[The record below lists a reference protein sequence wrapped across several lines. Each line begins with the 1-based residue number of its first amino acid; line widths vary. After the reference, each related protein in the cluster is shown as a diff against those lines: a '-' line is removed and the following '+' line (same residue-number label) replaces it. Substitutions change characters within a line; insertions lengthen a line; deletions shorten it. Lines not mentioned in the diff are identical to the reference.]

1 MVLILLLAGVSSVLG
16 HGGMVWP
23 PIWQDGEALGLEEV
37 YMSWIST
44 DPPQVDP
51 KTGKEIDDTKSWST
65 DQAYTY
71 GHGQNETLEKTGPHT
86 NNVDCTGNG
95 RGMEF
100 LEMCEVEA
108 PLGGTWPG
116 T

>member
-51 KTGKEIDDTKSWST
+51 NQDWK
-65 DQAYTY
+65 A
-71 GHGQNETLEKTGPHT
+71 N
-86 NNVDCTGNG
+86 
-95 RGMEF
+95 
-100 LEMCEVEA
+100 
-108 PLGGTWPG
+108 
-116 T
+116 